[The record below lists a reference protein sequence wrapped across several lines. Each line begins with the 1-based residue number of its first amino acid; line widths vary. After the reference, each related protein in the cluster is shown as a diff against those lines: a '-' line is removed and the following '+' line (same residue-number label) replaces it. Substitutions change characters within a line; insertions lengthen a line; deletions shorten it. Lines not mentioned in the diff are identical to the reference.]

1 MYSLNLLVLQHITC
15 EEGNNEEHYQDEKGP

>member
-1 MYSLNLLVLQHITC
+1 MYSLYLLVLQHVAR